1 LSLFTASQS
10 AIAKNAIG
18 LQKTQSVCEKRNHDY
33 KDLNPYFKFAKN
45 AIGLRKT
52 QFTCKKRNRDCK
64 NLILFVFLKNC

>member
-1 LSLFTASQS
+1 MALQS
-10 AIAKNAIG
+10 TIAKNAIG

-33 KDLNPYFKFAKN
+33 NDSNPCFEFAKN

-64 NLILFVFLKNC
+64 DSILFVF